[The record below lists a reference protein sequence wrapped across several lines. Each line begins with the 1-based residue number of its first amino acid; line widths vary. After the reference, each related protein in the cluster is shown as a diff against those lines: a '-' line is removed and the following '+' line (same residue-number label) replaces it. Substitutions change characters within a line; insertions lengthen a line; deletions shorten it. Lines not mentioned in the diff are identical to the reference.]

1 MCFQMG
7 RIDHQ
12 RVRAATLIRQ
22 SEEHFCEDA
31 LLAPPFPT
39 AVKGL
44 VRPVFLRRIAPSQTI
59 AIDEDNAAQYPPVVN
74 TGLAMGLREKGFKLG
89 QLRVA

>member
-1 MCFQMG
+1 MRFQMG

-12 RVRAATLIRQ
+12 RVGVATLIRK

-31 LLAPPFPT
+31 FLAPPLPAT
-39 AVKGL
+39 VKRL
-44 VRPVFLRRIAPSQTI
+44 VRPVFLRRVAPSQTI

-74 TGLAMGLREKGFKLG
+74 TGLAMGAAKQALVR
-89 QLRVA
+89 